1 MAIRR
6 GRTTT
11 ARATRPADEGEAARS
26 LPDLQ
31 ALDDAYGRHGA
42 DCYAIA
48 RRILRDERLAEDVVQ
63 EVFLALWREPG
74 RYQPARGELGAYLVT
89 ISHHKA
95 VDQVRRLRSRPAVDR
110 SPAVLDLIAAETPSP
125 EHHAVLG
132 ERAARV
138 AAALDALP
146 RTQRDCLVLAYYDG
160 YSQSEIAAKRGIPL
174 GTVKTRCAAGMR
186 RLAATL
192 SDLGPFASDDS
203 GTAT

>member
-1 MAIRR
+1 MAPRR

-11 ARATRPADEGEAARS
+11 ARAARPADEGAARPLS
-26 LPDLQ
+26 DTEDL
-31 ALDDAYGRHGA
+31 DTAYARHGA

-63 EVFLALWREPG
+63 EVFLAMWRDPG
-74 RYQPARGELGAYLVT
+74 RYEPARGGLGAYLVT
-89 ISHHKA
+89 ISRHKA
-95 VDQVRRLRSRPAVDR
+95 IDHLRRLRSSPVCND

-138 AAALDALP
+138 VAALDALP
-146 RTQRDCLVLAYYDG
+146 QTQRDCLVLAYYEG
-160 YSQSEIAAKRGIPL
+160 YSQTEIAAKRGVPL

-186 RLAATL
+186 RLAASL
-192 SDLGPFASDDS
+192 SDLGPFASDGS
-203 GTAT
+203 GPAT